1 MPDYAFIDFAG
12 IEHACLHSLGFG
24 NSEVVTKL
32 SPETILEMMI
42 GRIESRLRT
51 IKFTIE
57 KEFGN
62 YQLILV
68 LDNKSVRKRA
78 IYSQYKLGR
87 DIAPV
92 AIQIADAWAKSEKPF
107 PVCESPGN
115 EGDDAICTLVARNKD
130 GLSLI
135 ISSDRDMWQL
145 LSDNVDI
152 WCPTKRVQIDELDVL
167 TSFKVNSRGVVLHK
181 TCWGDSGDGVPNVL
195 PRQHKQILPL
205 IKESDGTLESLS
217 KLVKEQWAALNDK
230 CRTLWFINEEQ
241 LSVNYNLVKLDKCVE
256 IIWH

>member
-1 MPDYAFIDFAG
+1 MPDYAFIDASNIF
-12 IEHACLHSLGFG
+12 HACAHSLGIG
-24 NSEVVTKL
+24 TPEMTDAL

-68 LDNKSVRKRA
+68 LDNKSVRKRE
-78 IYSQYKLGR
+78 IYPQYKLGR
-87 DIAPV
+87 DIAPI

-107 PVCESPGN
+107 PVCESPSN
-115 EGDDAICTLVARNKD
+115 EGDDCIAALVARNKD
-130 GLSLI
+130 GRSLI

-145 LSDNVDI
+145 LGDNVDI
-152 WCPTKRVQIDELDVL
+152 WCPTKRVQIDELDVYA
-167 TSFKVNSRGVVLHK
+167 SFKVSPRGVVLHK

-195 PRQHKQILPL
+195 PRMHRQILPL
-205 IKESDGTLESLS
+205 IRECDGTFEDFS
-217 KLVKEQWAALNDK
+217 KLVQERCSTLNEK
-230 CRTLWFINEEQ
+230 CRTLWFANEEQ
-241 LSVNYNLVKLDKCVE
+241 IQTNYNLVRLDSSCEV
-256 IIWH
+256 IWH